1 MENTELL
8 QAIYARYVRGVG
20 WERDVA
26 EKILRKKLAAL
37 GITLED
43 YEKRF
48 WENCIEHFLLKLPKI
63 PKEMKRVIF
72 CYAISQ
78 ICSTK
83 EEALDV
89 VVRWEAKEVKLRTTE
104 INFLEVRSIVETLW
118 EAFKKEQR
126 KQNKRLIIAFAEAND
141 LHWEFTSNEP
151 EDKKPKRKSKT
162 LSFEEIAAITAM
174 ASWIKKTEIRKS
186 LECK

>member
-20 WERDVA
+20 GERDLA
-26 EKILRKKLAAL
+26 EKILRKKLATL
-37 GITLED
+37 GVSLED
-43 YEKRF
+43 YEARF
-48 WENCIEHFLLKLPKI
+48 WENRIEYFWLKLPKL

-72 CYAISQ
+72 CYAMSQ

-83 EEALDV
+83 EEVLDIV
-89 VVRWEAKEVKLRTTE
+89 VWWGAKEIKLRTTE

-126 KQNKRLIIAFAEAND
+126 KQNKCLIIAFTEAND
-141 LHWEFTSNEP
+141 LYWEFTSNEP

-162 LSFEEIAAITAM
+162 LSFEEITAITAM
-174 ASWIKKTEIRKS
+174 ASWIKKTEIRKP
-186 LECK
+186 LEYK

>member
-37 GITLED
+37 GMTLED

-48 WENCIEHFLLKLPKI
+48 WENCIEHFLLKLPKV

-72 CYAISQ
+72 CYAIS
-78 ICSTK
+78 
-83 EEALDV
+83 
-89 VVRWEAKEVKLRTTE
+89 
-104 INFLEVRSIVETLW
+104 
-118 EAFKKEQR
+118 
-126 KQNKRLIIAFAEAND
+126 
-141 LHWEFTSNEP
+141 
-151 EDKKPKRKSKT
+151 
-162 LSFEEIAAITAM
+162 
-174 ASWIKKTEIRKS
+174 
-186 LECK
+186 